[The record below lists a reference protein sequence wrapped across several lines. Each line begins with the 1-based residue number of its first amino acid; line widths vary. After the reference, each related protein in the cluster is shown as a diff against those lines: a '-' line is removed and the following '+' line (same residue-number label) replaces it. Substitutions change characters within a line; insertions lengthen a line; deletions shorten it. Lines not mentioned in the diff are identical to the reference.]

1 MSFPIAPKEMLHTW
15 VCSLFGAIG
24 MDILD
29 EKGWNYTLTLV
40 KVFGARSLFKS
51 NNPQKT
57 MEQEIKHL

>member
-1 MSFPIAPKEMLHTW
+1 MLHTW

-57 MEQEIKHL
+57 MEHEIKHL